1 MYTEFI
7 FGAELK
13 KDTPKY
19 IIEGLN
25 RVINHYS
32 AEDMVNIERANIIT
46 ENGLQTEPIDFIS
59 PEAVKFIH
67 EYDLYGLLYS
77 MSIIFHPL
85 FSQFV
90 HRSHMLTHHHQ
101 FLQSLKHN
109 V

>member
-32 AEDMVNIERANIIT
+32 ADDMVDIERNRDISAVNTHILSIGSQHMKIT
-46 ENGLQTEPIDFIS
+46 S
-59 PEAVKFIH
+59 
-67 EYDLYGLLYS
+67 
-77 MSIIFHPL
+77 
-85 FSQFV
+85 
-90 HRSHMLTHHHQ
+90 
-101 FLQSLKHN
+101 
-109 V
+109 

>member
-32 AEDMVNIERANIIT
+32 AEDMVDIERANIIT
-46 ENGLQTEPIDFIS
+46 ENGLQTEQIDFIS
-59 PEAVKFIH
+59 TDAAKFIH
-67 EYDLYGLLYS
+67 EYDLYGLIK
-77 MSIIFHPL
+77 SIN
-85 FSQFV
+85 FSI
-90 HRSHMLTHHHQ
+90 R
-101 FLQSLKHN
+101 FL
-109 V
+109 